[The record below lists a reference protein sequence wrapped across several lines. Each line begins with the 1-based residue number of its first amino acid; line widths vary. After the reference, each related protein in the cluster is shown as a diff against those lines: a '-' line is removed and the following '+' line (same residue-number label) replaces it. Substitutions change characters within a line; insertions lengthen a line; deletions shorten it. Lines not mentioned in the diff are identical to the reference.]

1 MSMASADPTSAR
13 PGRPV
18 RDAGEMPCE
27 FQAGQRLVSL
37 QRGIQLECWRC
48 NDVIFW
54 PPLGRKVGQ
63 SVDGASEG
71 EGVAIYVHIGT
82 DIVIDIRIG
91 GRSRPWIAKPLLVR
105 RSGCDW
111 RVGGCTDGRCAASG
125 PCGNFVQTV
134 QRGAAL
140 GQARTIFTLFALA
153 EAPVA
158 RARLAVVRPCAS
170 HLLVVATVTRL
181 SPARCCVI

>member
-1 MSMASADPTSAR
+1 MCYAELGAVLVGDGDYVATTAAAAWCAAVFALICADAEAVVMSMASADPTSAR

-27 FQAGQRLVSL
+27 FQAGQRLVRL

-54 PPLGRKVGQ
+54 PPWGREVRQ

-71 EGVAIYVHIGT
+71 ECVAIYVHIGT

-111 RVGGCTDGRCAASG
+111 RVGGCTDGRCAAPG

-140 GQARTIFTLFALA
+140 GQA
-153 EAPVA
+153 
-158 RARLAVVRPCAS
+158 
-170 HLLVVATVTRL
+170 
-181 SPARCCVI
+181 